1 MYSSWLAETINAQN
15 RLYVYVYGWSKH
27 AQFEY
32 ALERLQVRDEKRVGQ
47 VRWGGG
53 GGEGAGAGSRRRSVI
68 PVMYI
73 GY

>member
-53 GGEGAGAGSRRRSVI
+53 GGGRGLVRVVGGVQSYQSCT
-68 PVMYI
+68 
-73 GY
+73 